1 LQHGRWKGAI
11 EYRART
17 ACWEAEP
24 TEVSQKQIAALVDP
38 LRERIS
44 EFQNRVES
52 AYDAEK
58 REVLSLKEHIRL
70 VVEASQNLG
79 SQADGLAK
87 ALKGD
92 VQLLGRW
99 GELVLE
105 RILEAAGLQEGRE
118 YIT

>member
-1 LQHGRWKGAI
+1 
-11 EYRART
+11 
-17 ACWEAEP
+17 
-24 TEVSQKQIAALVDP
+24 VSQKQIAALVDP